1 MAKASIAYSEYHT
14 MEAFGR
20 ALGTQA
26 RLGVGHDLLNV
37 FGDVI
42 GILLCKIVS
51 KNKGEHI
58 RTQQIQPHPRRG
70 LSAESCIRYN
80 KDQVKV
86 HFANIH
92 MQGFISKRFFTNHF
106 YDPSDSTVLGKPLW
120 IYRTSRPS

>member
-1 MAKASIAYSEYHT
+1 MAKASIASSEYHT

-51 KNKGEHI
+51 KTRVSTYVLSKSNPTHGGAY
-58 RTQQIQPHPRRG
+58 QQ
-70 LSAESCIRYN
+70 
-80 KDQVKV
+80 
-86 HFANIH
+86 
-92 MQGFISKRFFTNHF
+92 NHA
-106 YDPSDSTVLGKPLW
+106 
-120 IYRTSRPS
+120 